1 MSGLQIAGHSEG
13 RQTYQKI
20 GFPLG
25 PLFWIA
31 LQIIQPSPELSE
43 EAWQV
48 LALAGWM
55 AIWWGTEAIPI
66 PATSLLPLA
75 VLPIMGAASPA
86 DAASPYANWVIF
98 LLLGGFIIAMA
109 MQRWNL
115 HRRIALNILAR
126 AGAKPAALIGGFMAA
141 SALLSMWVSNTAT
154 TLMMVP
160 IALSVAEATLGKG
173 NLKHP
178 FTVALLLSVAYA
190 ASIGGMATLVGT
202 PPNAMV
208 AAYLSET
215 RGIEIGFAQWMSV
228 GLPIVLVLLPAA
240 WFVLTKWVFRLGDLT
255 AEGGATAV
263 EDGLKALGPLSIPE
277 RRVLYLFLVVAAM
290 WIFRPLLTRFD
301 PLAGLSDMGIAI
313 GGAIALFVIPSGSDH
328 EPASFLL
335 DWASA
340 VRLPWGVILLFGGG
354 LSLAAAINATGLAVW
369 LGDSLVPLT
378 SLHLLLLMLALVAF
392 ITFLTELT
400 SNTATTAALLPVLGA
415 IAGAGEFNPILL
427 AVPAAMAAS
436 CAFMLPV
443 ATAPNAVVFAGGH
456 ITIPQMVGTG
466 FRLNFVAITIITA
479 LCYALV
485 PLIFG

>member
-1 MSGLQIAGHSEG
+1 MSDMLVAGHSEG

-25 PLFWIA
+25 PLFWIIF
-31 LQIIQPSPELSE
+31 QFVDPSPGLSE
-43 EAWQV
+43 AAWQV

-75 VLPIMGAASPA
+75 VLPVMGAVTPA

-98 LLLGGFIIAMA
+98 LLLGGFIIAMS

-115 HRRIALNILAR
+115 HQRIALNILVR
-126 AGAKPAALIGGFMAA
+126 AGAKPTALIGGFMAA
-141 SALLSMWVSNTAT
+141 TALLSMWVSNTAT

-160 IALSVAEATLGKG
+160 IALSVAKATLGED

-178 FTVALLLSVAYA
+178 FTVALLLAVAYA

-215 RGIEIGFAQWMSV
+215 RGIEIGFSEWMSV
-228 GLPIVLVLLPAA
+228 GLPIVLILLPAA
-240 WFVLTKWVFRLGDLT
+240 WFVLTKWVFRLGDFT
-255 AEGGATAV
+255 AEGGAAAV
-263 EDGLKALGPLSIPE
+263 EEGLRALGPLSTPE

-290 WIFRPLLTRFD
+290 WIFRPLLIRFD

-313 GGAIALFVIPSGSDH
+313 AGAVALFMIPSGSRR
-328 EPASFLL
+328 EPNSFLL
-335 DWASA
+335 DWATA

-369 LGDSLVPLT
+369 LGDFLLPLT
-378 SLHLLLLMLALVAF
+378 YMDLFLLLLALVALV
-392 ITFLTELT
+392 TFLTELT
-400 SNTATTAALLPVLGA
+400 SNTATTAALLPILGA
-415 IAGAGEFNPILL
+415 IAVASEINPVLL

-456 ITIPQMVGTG
+456 ITIPQMAGTG

-485 PLIFG
+485 PLIFA